1 MRRRLEIFSTQRP
14 LIDFLKSSWKQEKLG
29 RKLTGCLIEYGI
41 VCLLS
46 GTNPSFDQR
55 VLVIKRIEHLRR
67 VDVCTQVAQSPS
79 MSMPF
84 AWYVH

>member
-1 MRRRLEIFSTQRP
+1 MRRRLERLSTQRP

-29 RKLTGCLIEYGI
+29 KNLTECFIEYGT

-46 GTNPSFDQR
+46 GTNPSFEQR
-55 VLVIKRIEHLRR
+55 VLVIKRIKHLRR

-79 MSMPF
+79 MSTPF

>member
-1 MRRRLEIFSTQRP
+1 MSKRLERFSTQRP

-29 RKLTGCLIEYGI
+29 KNLTRCLIKYGT

-55 VLVIKRIEHLRR
+55 VLVIKRIEHL
-67 VDVCTQVAQSPS
+67 
-79 MSMPF
+79 
-84 AWYVH
+84 